1 MIFNEFP
8 ALDSSSLRHLRV
20 VVDNAF
26 RAFTRQFGES
36 LELIFKPLGDF
47 LYFFERLLTTSPW
60 PLVLGA
66 VLALVWLA
74 SRSKSIVIGTLIT
87 FLLIGYFGMWE
98 DTMRTLSMIFVS
110 TLVAL
115 VVGMPIGIA
124 MSRSDHFQRFASP
137 VLDVMQTMPSF
148 VYLIPVVMLLGIG
161 RIPGMLAVVI
171 YAIPPTIR
179 FTNLGIRLV
188 SKDVLE
194 AAEAFGA
201 SSWQKLF
208 QAQLPLALPTIMG
221 GVNQTIMMALSMVV
235 IASMIGVPGLGQP
248 VLKAISNQYFTMGI
262 LNGLAIVGIAIVF
275 DRASQAYGRRLQR
288 HLEVQHG

>member
-1 MIFNEFP
+1 M
-8 ALDSSSLRHLRV
+8 SSSTLRHLRV
-20 VVDNAF
+20 VVDNGF

-36 LELIFKPLGDF
+36 LEHVFKPLGDF

-66 VLALVWLA
+66 VLVLVWLA
-74 SRSKSIVIGTLIT
+74 SRSKNIVIGTLVT
-87 FLLIGYFGMWE
+87 FILIGTFGMWE

-115 VVGMPIGIA
+115 VVGLPIGIA

-201 SSWQKLF
+201 SGWQKLF

-262 LNGLAIVGIAIVF
+262 LNGMAIVGIAIVF

>member
-1 MIFNEFP
+1 M
-8 ALDSSSLRHLRV
+8 DSSSLRHLRV
-20 VVDNAF
+20 VVDGAF

-36 LELIFKPLGDF
+36 LELVFKPLGDF
-47 LYFFERLLTTSPW
+47 LLFFERLLTGSPW
-60 PLVLGA
+60 PLVLGT
-66 VLALVWLA
+66 VLLLVWIS
-74 SRSKSIVIGTLIT
+74 SRSKNIVIGTLVT

-115 VVGMPIGIA
+115 VIGLPIGIA

-201 SSWQKLF
+201 SGWQKLF